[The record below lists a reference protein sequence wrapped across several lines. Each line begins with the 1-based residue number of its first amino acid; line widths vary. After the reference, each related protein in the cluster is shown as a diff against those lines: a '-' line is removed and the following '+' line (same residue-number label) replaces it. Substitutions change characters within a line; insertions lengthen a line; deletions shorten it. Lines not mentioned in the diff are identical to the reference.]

1 MLNSDRLNV
10 SVTFVFNQ
18 ALFVM
23 LKMLFINIGTFIFLF
38 NDGLHLLTTEG
49 IIVFFFLW
57 IIGDLTFFVIFM
69 FEVCYRYYLR
79 FNQ

>member
-10 SVTFVFNQ
+10 SVTFVCNQ

-23 LKMLFINIGTFIFLF
+23 LKMLFINIFVFVFLF
-38 NDGLHLLTTEG
+38 NGGLYSLSNEG
-49 IIVFFFLW
+49 IIIFFFCW
-57 IIGDLTFFVIFM
+57 IISNLTFFVIFM

-79 FNQ
+79 FSK